1 MMLPQTQQFLLFMFL
16 ALFLG
21 IAFGL
26 FIGYLMWHSGSKSYI
41 PATMFLY
48 KHKTSP
54 KFRKILNNYSDFL
67 SKFQQ
72 HFLCK
77 IVVPSIDCL
86 SYHPNAA
93 QINQMIATNCNS
105 VKNYN
110 IEPLIYNAI
119 MSSYQSDGGDDMVR
133 NFLTNYG
140 IEMEPKKI
148 RELFVDSTTR
158 IIVSMFEYM
167 CQGEKSMTLPE
178 ILTDIKM
185 MLCPNASKEFRY
197 VPGVCNN

>member
-1 MMLPQTQQFLLFMFL
+1 MMLTQQILMFLLL
-16 ALFLG
+16 TLFIG
-21 IAFGL
+21 IGMGL
-26 FIGYLMWHSGSKSYI
+26 FIGYLIWQSSSKSYT

-48 KHKTSP
+48 KDKTSP
-54 KFRKILNNYSDFL
+54 KFRNILNNYSDFL

-77 IVVPSIDCL
+77 IVVPSIDCI
-86 SYHPNAA
+86 SYDPNVAN
-93 QINQMIATNCNS
+93 INQMLATNCEA

-110 IEPLIYNAI
+110 LEPLIYNAI
-119 MSSYQSDGGDDMVR
+119 MSAYQNDGGDAMVHA
-133 NFLTNYG
+133 FLTNYG

-158 IIVSMFEYM
+158 IIVSMFQYM
-167 CQGEKSMTLPE
+167 CQGEKSVTVAE

-197 VPGVCNN
+197 IPGVCNA